1 MEAHYDIKQMEQQE
15 DKNTE
20 VRHTIHVTI
29 MEHKVVKLGRNGPS
43 DKKKKDLREF
53 SKIKW
58 H

>member
-43 DKKKKDLREF
+43 DKKKKRSERVQ
-53 SKIKW
+53 
-58 H
+58 